1 MASEKIAPGL
11 KGQRETVVCEHHLA
25 RHVERY
31 STPAMIGLMEGASVA
46 ACHHLLEPNQTTVGY
61 IVNVRHRAPA
71 PVGARVVAY
80 AELTKVE
87 GNKLT
92 FKVEAYH
99 GETRIGEGTH
109 QRAVI
114 LSTGSG

>member
-1 MASEKIAPGL
+1 MVSEKIAPGL
-11 KGQRETVVCEHHLA
+11 KGQRETVVCDHNVA

-61 IVNVRHRAPA
+61 IVNVRHKAPA
-71 PVGARVVAY
+71 PMGAKVVAY
-80 AELTKVE
+80 AELTEVD

-99 GETRIGEGTH
+99 GETRIGEGIH

-114 LSTGSG
+114 PSTGSG